1 MKISRKTSRSG
12 FARAY
17 GDSGIALI
25 IVLLT
30 LFSLGVMAGIFSYAM
45 KVETRLAANTTSGVE
60 LEWLGRSG
68 VEIAKWILVQQETQV
83 PSDRGHISLNQF
95 WAGGPGPVDSVDNP
109 FAGMSLSGIPVGDGT
124 VTLEI
129 TDQERWMNINSVYR
143 NPIMMESALS
153 MAGAAASDASVIT
166 DALLDWVDRDNIPQ
180 AANGAESE
188 FYLALAQPFEAK
200 NGTIDDLRELLL
212 IRGITPAIFWGPK
225 WRVSAMG
232 SGEESV
238 GGALAVGEDGADP
251 GAGLSEMFCTVS
263 TGRINVNTAPE
274 PVLRL
279 LLGGDA
285 ARAREA
291 VRLRQ
296 ELPARD
302 VGDVARL
309 LGGVT
314 GVTAGGQLSTQSFTY
329 SVRVTAQLGAARE
342 TFVGLISRSGA
353 RDYQTL
359 SFRRE

>member
-1 MKISRKTSRSG
+1 
-12 FARAY
+12 
-17 GDSGIALI
+17 
-25 IVLLT
+25 
-30 LFSLGVMAGIFSYAM
+30 
-45 KVETRLAANTTSGVE
+45 
-60 LEWLGRSG
+60 
-68 VEIAKWILVQQETQV
+68 
-83 PSDRGHISLNQF
+83 
-95 WAGGPGPVDSVDNP
+95 
-109 FAGMSLSGIPVGDGT
+109 MSLSGIPVGEGT

-129 TDQERWMNINSVYR
+129 TDQERWININSVYR
-143 NPIMMESALS
+143 NPILMESALS
-153 MAGAAASDASVIT
+153 MAGAGASDASVIT

-188 FYLALAQPFEAK
+188 FYLSLPQPFESK
-200 NGTIDDLRELLL
+200 NGAIDDLRELLL
-212 IRGITPAIFWGPK
+212 IRGVTPAIFWGPK

-232 SGEESV
+232 SGETPV
-238 GGALAVGEDGADP
+238 DPAAGGGDA
-251 GAGLSEMFCTVS
+251 GAGLAELFCAVS

-291 VRLRQ
+291 VRARE

-314 GVTAGGQLSTQSFTY
+314 GVAGGGQLSAQSFTF

-342 TFVGLISRSGA
+342 TFVGLISRAGA
-353 RDYQTL
+353 RDYQLL
-359 SFRRE
+359 SFRRD